1 MHSRRVRYLLNVLL
15 LMAAVVA
22 LLTGVV
28 VDQLDLND
36 FAPHRWGGY
45 VLAALVAIHVGL
57 RWRWFLPSRAGLRQ
71 RTGPVATPP
80 IDAGAGI
87 ADRPGTPPGAPVPVG
102 VDDTA
107 RLDEGVGSPGSTP
120 HAEVPRS
127 AHPTRRVAI
136 AAMGAGAVGA
146 VAGWAANS
154 RLSTSSYPGGDV
166 SLFYHRESSL
176 GLRGLVSNV
185 VDWGRRPA
193 PYLRVGEGAVVT
205 LPPVGPA
212 PTMSVAQALE
222 DRRSLREYADRAL
235 TAEELAWVVRA
246 ATGITSPQGLRTAP
260 SAGALYPLE
269 TYVAVSRVDGI
280 DPGLYHVDVRAQAL
294 EPVRSG
300 SVAGDLM
307 VAGLGQGFLRSAP
320 VVIVLTGLFQRSRW
334 KYRERHYRYVCW
346 EGGHVTQNVYLAA
359 EAAGLGACMVG
370 AFLDGMVNDLVRVD
384 GRNEAALGLVAVG
397 PRAGSPPVMA
407 GDPARISPRPP
418 PWASGHHG
426 PARDCPPR
434 VRQRRGAIR
443 VHPVDGPR

>member
-1 MHSRRVRYLLNVLL
+1 MHSRRVRYVLNVLL
-15 LMAAVVA
+15 LMAAIVA
-22 LLTGVV
+22 LLSGIV

-45 VLAALVAIHVGL
+45 VLAVLVVIHVGL
-57 RWRWFLPSRAGLRQ
+57 RWRWFLPTRGGQRQ
-71 RTGPVATPP
+71 RTERLPAPP
-80 IDAGAGI
+80 IDDRAGAVDRAG
-87 ADRPGTPPGAPVPVG
+87 AAPEARDLAPVGVEQPLGSDGTVGSDGTHAHGERPGT
-102 VDDTA
+102 
-107 RLDEGVGSPGSTP
+107 
-120 HAEVPRS
+120 
-127 AHPTRRVAI
+127 AHPTRRVALT
-136 AAMGAGAVGA
+136 AMGAGAVGA

-154 RLSTSSYPGGDV
+154 RLSASPYPGGDV
-166 SLFYHRESSL
+166 GLFYHRESSL
-176 GLRGLVSNV
+176 GLGALLSNV

-193 PYLRVGEGAVVT
+193 PYLRVGDEAVVT
-205 LPPVGPA
+205 LPPVGSAPA
-212 PTMSVAQALE
+212 MSVAQALE
-222 DRRSLREYADRAL
+222 QRRSLREYADRAL
-235 TAEELAWVVRA
+235 TAEELAWVIHA

-269 TYVAVSRVDGI
+269 TYVAVNRVDGI

-370 AFLDGMVNDLVRVD
+370 AFLDGMVNDLVGAD
-384 GRNEAALGLVAVG
+384 GRTEAALGLIALG
-397 PRAGSPPVMA
+397 PR
-407 GDPARISPRPP
+407 
-418 PWASGHHG
+418 
-426 PARDCPPR
+426 
-434 VRQRRGAIR
+434 
-443 VHPVDGPR
+443 

>member
-1 MHSRRVRYLLNVLL
+1 MHSRRVRYVLNVLL
-15 LMAAVVA
+15 LMAAIVA
-22 LLTGVV
+22 LLSGIV

-45 VLAALVAIHVGL
+45 VLAVLAVIHVGL
-57 RWRWFLPSRAGLRQ
+57 RWRWFLPTRGGLRQ
-71 RTGPVATPP
+71 GTQPVPAAPIDTRAGTTDRTGASPLGPVAAP
-80 IDAGAGI
+80 AGTHVAAG
-87 ADRPGTPPGAPVPVG
+87 G
-102 VDDTA
+102 
-107 RLDEGVGSPGSTP
+107 DEGEGTSRTAAHDVPGN
-120 HAEVPRS
+120 

-136 AAMGAGAVGA
+136 TAMGAGAVGA
-146 VAGWAANS
+146 VAGWAASS
-154 RLSTSSYPGGDV
+154 RLSTSPYPGGDV
-166 SLFYHRESSL
+166 GLFYHRESSL
-176 GLRGLVSNV
+176 GLRGLLSNV

-193 PYLRVGEGAVVT
+193 PYLRVGDEAVIT

-212 PTMSVAQALE
+212 PAMSVSQALE
-222 DRRSLREYADRAL
+222 QRRSLREYADRAL

-320 VVIVLTGLFQRSRW
+320 VVFILTGLFQRSRW

-370 AFLDGMVNDLVRVD
+370 AFLDGMVNDLVGAD
-384 GRNEAALGLVAVG
+384 GRGEAALGLISLG
-397 PRAGSPPVMA
+397 
-407 GDPARISPRPP
+407 AR
-418 PWASGHHG
+418 G
-426 PARDCPPR
+426 
-434 VRQRRGAIR
+434 
-443 VHPVDGPR
+443 